1 MAFAAGQALRQQGG
15 NALQSEVQR
24 VARET
29 TLNISEGER
38 CCVWRVKSAG
48 TVCRHVLLH
57 VPLSLLPVALSG
69 AGNLALC
76 KHLIHVHSPQWDPV
90 SGVDQLKTAVGNVL
104 QCANENKIK
113 TVAFPSIASGS

>member
-1 MAFAAGQALRQQGG
+1 VKVRAVLC
-15 NALQSEVQR
+15 V
-24 VARET
+24 
-29 TLNISEGER
+29 EGEDVQVPP
-38 CCVWRVKSAG
+38 CV
-48 TVCRHVLLH
+48 H

-69 AGNLALC
+69 AGDLALC

-104 QCANENKIK
+104 RCANENKIK